1 MPSLHNHRNSPLGK
15 SGANPRSSTDASYER
30 NHRDTISQN
39 PHRSRLITAPRG
51 RDPTNPQVIE
61 RRPRGQEPRDSGRPP
76 PRAACAYLQDAVA
89 VACVAEVL
97 EAEVALALG
106 ELLAQRLLQPGA
118 RRAHH
123 RRRPAPIA
131 RQQRRGWL
139 GARAC
144 RCPGSGGAGGQ
155 GLSWRSETVAIGV
168 WGWIGTG
175 EERRKKRVGHEE
187 MGQNP
192 KATKWTSLCLVLA
205 CPTDLFRQG

>member
-106 ELLAQRLLQPGA
+106 ELVAEGPLELGEAGAHDRPPVPPPG
-118 RRAHH
+118 
-123 RRRPAPIA
+123 
-131 RQQRRGWL
+131 
-139 GARAC
+139 
-144 RCPGSGGAGGQ
+144 GGAGEGPQ
-155 GLSWRSETVAIGV
+155 PRPGRGAGAVPLRG
-168 WGWIGTG
+168 
-175 EERRKKRVGHEE
+175 RRRG
-187 MGQNP
+187 
-192 KATKWTSLCLVLA
+192 SLCRGRSRRLRHARVPVA
-205 CPTDLFRQG
+205 